1 MFSKL
6 YIRAVMLQKGT
17 LAHFWKNI
25 YMYIFLAWCDLFY
38 ICRLPFHKV
47 YTTEKTALY
56 WFHFRSFFNS
66 LHKPFLLSDKKK
78 HGPEKKMPLW
88 HFVTN
93 YFSCSRFLCYLTANA
108 CNSRVLRLQNEFPYL
123 NENYQTDER
132 DTFRYV
138 LGVVNRASS
147 NVKVT
152 TFSFLVLSFYVSLFL
167 LLIVHIFCCDSY
179 TGHTT

>member
-1 MFSKL
+1 M
-6 YIRAVMLQKGT
+6 
-17 LAHFWKNI
+17 
-25 YMYIFLAWCDLFY
+25 AWCDLFY

-88 HFVTN
+88 HFATN
-93 YFSCSRFLCYLTANA
+93 YFSRSRFLCYLTANA

-132 DTFRYV
+132 DTFHYV
-138 LGVVNRASS
+138 FDMIWFDPHIKYIARVSY
-147 NVKVT
+147 VT
-152 TFSFLVLSFYVSLFL
+152 RPKNLVRLLNDFCYNNKKILIKSLFI
-167 LLIVHIFCCDSY
+167 LINNRSAEPKGAAGINRWSAM
-179 TGHTT
+179 